1 MPKAGRKLKAGSL
14 KGGANKPFKGKKGT
28 GSRFGDCKKKMRAKG
43 ARDPAAM
50 CAAIGRAKYGKGG
63 MAKMAAKGR

>member
-1 MPKAGRKLKAGSL
+1 MPKVGRKLKAGSL
-14 KGGANKPFKGKKGT
+14 RGGANKPFKGKKGT
-28 GSRFGDCKKKMRAKG
+28 GTRFKHCKDRMRAKG

-63 MAKMAAKGR
+63 MAKMAAKGK